1 MKKAIQLLGMF
12 SIILFVSCSGNDGF
26 DGRDGVDGRDG
37 SDGLDG
43 ISAQV
48 FEVDGVNF
56 DFEAD
61 NNWFATRLTF
71 NDFTNFEILE
81 SDAILVYRFDGE
93 VELSDGP
100 ANNWSLIPQNFFV
113 SQGTLQYT
121 FAHNFVDM
129 DLFIDGNFD
138 MATLSDNFTQNQ
150 FFRIVI
156 LPGDFLSSKLDK
168 SNMAAVLS
176 AINVDEESI
185 ARISMK

>member
-12 SIILFVSCSGNDGF
+12 SIVLFVSCSGS
-26 DGRDGVDGRDG
+26 DGVNGAN
-37 SDGLDG
+37 GLNGENGEDG

-138 MATLSDNFTQNQ
+138 MATLSDDFTQNQ

>member
-26 DGRDGVDGRDG
+26 DGRDG

-138 MATLSDNFTQNQ
+138 MATLSDDFTQNQ

>member
-12 SIILFVSCSGNDGF
+12 SIVLFVSCSGS
-26 DGRDGVDGRDG
+26 DGVNGANG
-37 SDGLDG
+37 LDGLDG
-43 ISAQV
+43 EDGINAQV

-56 DFEAD
+56 DYEAN

-93 VELSDGP
+93 VDLSDGP

-113 SQGTLQYT
+113 NQGTIQYT

-138 MATLSDNFTQNQ
+138 MTTLSDDFTQNQ

-168 SNMAAVLS
+168 SNMAAVLN